1 MSAWFAVVYRSTKN
15 VKLELLEE
23 EYFLLILL
31 NSVHSSAYDYMDN
44 MITGIFISL
53 WSHIYN
59 LRFIP
64 SSY

>member
-23 EYFLLILL
+23 EYFLLILF

-44 MITGIFISL
+44 MITGIFI
-53 WSHIYN
+53 
-59 LRFIP
+59 FFVK
-64 SSY
+64 SYL